1 LSLYKELDNIETE
14 EGLMAFQEN
23 LIDRF
28 GPLPREVSGLMNAL
42 RMRWAAKKIGFEKI
56 VLRNHRLTG
65 FFISNQES
73 AYYSSAGFMSLL
85 RFVQSNPGRCRMKE
99 ARDKLS
105 LTFTDVNSAFDG
117 LELLKELLEHGIK
130 NRE

>member
-1 LSLYKELDNIETE
+1 
-14 EGLMAFQEN
+14 
-23 LIDRF
+23 
-28 GPLPREVSGLMNAL
+28 MNAL